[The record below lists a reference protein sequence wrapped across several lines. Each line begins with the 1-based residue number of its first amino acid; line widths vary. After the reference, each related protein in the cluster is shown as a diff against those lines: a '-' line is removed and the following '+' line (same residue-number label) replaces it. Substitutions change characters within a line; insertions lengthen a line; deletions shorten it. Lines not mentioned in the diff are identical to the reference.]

1 MKAEALSVKAVNGS
15 TEAKLKTQADAIKAI
30 EANPVAEKATA
41 TAPVTADAPEA
52 KPRATSTAEPLSVNT
67 AFVARQV
74 TTTETASEKTKFRG
88 MPLADV
94 TGAGAKA
101 TASEAA
107 GAKTAKGVDAQVA
120 TYAQTT
126 VKLRLMLKLSLR

>member
-1 MKAEALSVKAVNGS
+1 M
-15 TEAKLKTQADAIKAI
+15 KLKTQADAIKAI

-88 MPLADV
+88 MPPADV

-107 GAKTAKGVDAQVA
+107 GAKTAKGVELLLML
-120 TYAQTT
+120 
-126 VKLRLMLKLSLR
+126 KLRLMLKLNLR